1 MTAQEYIIRSKKLF
15 EEWKEK
21 QRQEPDEQYNKY
33 KFGNVKKTSFLP
45 DGIIDPDKYF
55 SADKKVLFIAKEANW
70 GGNDEENEISSQEDE
85 FWLRIVVNKEQYKD
99 GNIIYNE
106 SKFSKG
112 LAMLYNAYINNS
124 FDTPDYSHEG
134 LKNVA
139 FINLNK
145 RGGYSY
151 CSYSTLKGY
160 AQEYG
165 KLIAQQIDLIN
176 PDIIIC
182 CGTNLVSILNDY
194 VTSKT
199 CKAKII
205 GVYHP
210 SYYGVSKLAHLK
222 MLECA
227 LNNKPIEK
235 TIESSKASCTKSK
248 RGIIFDTNQSYN
260 DAAVEE
266 MLGTCQPCVAAFEKA
281 TKYIEQL
288 NIGDVIFYYHKG
300 AGIIAV
306 GEVTGSVI
314 YNEYAEEKRRSVK
327 LIAPPV
333 RNENGYLGVKVDSS
347 FKKRVK
353 NKIISKNFWL
363 KRTMKTPYLYGNE
376 IDKAFQIVKQKLYG
390 DLTKEVI

>member
-1 MTAQEYIIRSKKLF
+1 MTKQEYIIESEKLF
-15 EEWKEK
+15 NEWKEK
-21 QRQEPDEQYNKY
+21 HRQEPDKKYNEY
-33 KFGNVKKTSFLP
+33 KFGNVDKTSFLP

-70 GGNDEENEISSQEDE
+70 GGSDNENEISSQEDE
-85 FWLRIVVNKEQYKD
+85 FWLRIVVNKEQDKD

-182 CGTNLVSILNDY
+182 CGTNLVGILNDY
-194 VTSKT
+194 VTPQT

-210 SYYGVSKLAHLK
+210 SYYGVSKEQHLK
-222 MLECA
+222 LFECV
-227 LNNKPIEK
+227 LTNKPIEK
-235 TIESSKASCTKSK
+235 IVESNTPPSPKPK

-266 MLGTCQPCVAAFEKA
+266 MLGATQPCVTAFGKAAEK
-281 TKYIEQL
+281 INNL

-300 AGIIAV
+300 IGIIAV
-306 GEVTGSVI
+306 GEVIGPVIFNEFTG
-314 YNEYAEEKRRSVK
+314 EKRRNVK
-327 LIAPPV
+327 LIISPV
-333 RNENGYLGVKVDSS
+333 RNKNSFVGVKVNSDFRNQVKSENS
-347 FKKRVK
+347 NKKFR
-353 NKIISKNFWL
+353 L
-363 KRTMKTPYLYGNE
+363 DRTMKVPYLYDNENKE
-376 IDKAFQIVKQKLYG
+376 IDKAIQIVKQELKEKKL
-390 DLTKEVI
+390 